1 VLPTVAEVLALEA
14 VRRGQPR
21 VVAGAHRLDTPVRW
35 VHAIEFADAARLLR
49 GGELVLATGIV
60 LPEEDALL
68 DTYVAG
74 LASVGVAA
82 LAVELGRRYTG
93 GLPASFAAAAE
104 SHGLP
109 LIAFGREVPFVEI
122 TEAVHTRI
130 IDDQLD
136 QLRASARL
144 HEVFTDLAVAG
155 AGPGEILRQ
164 AALLAGRPVILA
176 DLSHHVLA
184 CEPAGADPAALLDS
198 FEARS
203 RAVVLAERT
212 GYDEPSGWL
221 VTVAGARGE
230 DWGRVILVCGELPAP
245 GDLVLIERTAT
256 ALALARL
263 LTRQHESL
271 ERQAHTSLLGAIV
284 AGAYA
289 DPDEAAARARALG
302 VQVTG
307 RQLLTI
313 VAGFRQGGRGLP
325 FHARAGEV
333 ADALADA
340 CRRERV
346 PALVGSLGEAGVGAL
361 LSADRGADPDAVLTA
376 VCAAARQRL
385 PGGDAVIGAG
395 STAGSLTEAR
405 RSLLEAQHVAGA
417 AAASPSP
424 GRGPAGLGGDPLDPP
439 MADGPVPPSPGRGRP
454 YYRLADLRLRGL
466 LHLLGDDTR
475 LATFVER
482 ELGPLIAHDQA
493 HGTGLTKVLGAYLAE
508 GGNKAAAAGRAHLAR
523 PTFYERLRLIERIL
537 GVSLDSAE
545 SRTSLHVALLAFLSV
560 SAWRAGSGPGAAN
573 PAPAAAPGFP
583 PSG

>member
-1 VLPTVAEVLALEA
+1 MLPTVAEVLALDA

-21 VVAGAHRLDTPVRW
+21 VVAGEHRLGTPVRW

-49 GGELVLATGIV
+49 GGELVLATGIA
-60 LPEEDALL
+60 LPDEGALL
-68 DTYVAG
+68 DAYVAD
-74 LASVGVAA
+74 LAAVGVAA

-93 GLPASFAAAAE
+93 GLPAGFVAAAE

-109 LIAFGREVPFVEI
+109 LIVFGREVPFVEI
-122 TEAVHTRI
+122 TEAVHARI

-155 AGPGEILRQ
+155 AGPAEILRQ

-184 CEPAGADPAALLDS
+184 CEPAGADPAALLDG

-203 RAVVLAERT
+203 RGVVLAERT
-212 GYDEPSGWL
+212 GYDQPSGWL
-221 VTVAGARGE
+221 VTMAGARGQ
-230 DWGRVILVCGELPAP
+230 DWGRVIMVCGGPPAP

-271 ERQAHTSLLGAIV
+271 ERQAHTTLIGAIV

-307 RQLLTI
+307 RQLLTM
-313 VAGFRQGGRGLP
+313 VVGFRQGGRGLP
-325 FHARAGEV
+325 AHARLLEV
-333 ADALADA
+333 ADVLADA
-340 CRRERV
+340 CRRERI
-346 PALVGSLGEAGVGAL
+346 PALVGSLGEGGVGAL
-361 LSADRGADPDAVLTA
+361 LSADRGADADAVLTA

-385 PGGDAVIGAG
+385 PGGDPVIGAG
-395 STAGSLTEAR
+395 SAASSLAEAR
-405 RSLLEAQHVAGA
+405 RSLLEAQQVADA
-417 AAASPSP
+417 AAASPS
-424 GRGPAGLGGDPLDPP
+424 A
-439 MADGPVPPSPGRGRP
+439 GRGRP

-466 LHLLGDDTR
+466 LHLLGDDAR
-475 LATFVER
+475 LAMFVDR
-482 ELGPLIAHDQA
+482 ELGPLIAHDLSQ
-493 HGTGLTKVLGAYLAE
+493 GTGLTRVLGAYLAE
-508 GGNKAAAAGRAHLAR
+508 GGNKAAAAARAHLAR
-523 PTFYERLRLIERIL
+523 PTLYERLAAIERIL

-545 SRTSLHVALLAFLSV
+545 SRTSLHVALLAQR
-560 SAWRAGSGPGAAN
+560 SAGEQ
-573 PAPAAAPGFP
+573 
-583 PSG
+583 

>member
-1 VLPTVAEVLALEA
+1 VLPTVAEVLALDV

-21 VVAGAHRLDTPVRW
+21 VVAGAHRLGTPVRW
-35 VHAIEFADAARLLR
+35 VHAIELADAARLLR
-49 GGELVLATGIV
+49 GGELVLATGIG
-60 LPEEDALL
+60 LPGESELL
-68 DTYVAG
+68 DAYVAG
-74 LASVGVAA
+74 LASVGVAG

-93 GLPASFAAAAE
+93 GLPASFVAAAE

-109 LIAFGREVPFVEI
+109 LIVFGREVPFVEI
-122 TEAVHTRI
+122 TEAVHARI

-155 AGPGEILRQ
+155 AGPGEIVRQ

-184 CEPAGADPAALLDS
+184 CEPAGADPAGLLDG

-203 RAVVLAERT
+203 RAVVLGERT

-221 VTVAGARGE
+221 VTMAGARGE
-230 DWGRVILVCGELPAP
+230 DWGRVILVCGAPPAP
-245 GDLVLIERTAT
+245 SDLVLVERTAT

-271 ERQAHTSLLGAIV
+271 ERQAHSTLIGAIV

-307 RQLLTI
+307 RQLLTM
-313 VAGFRQGGRGLP
+313 VVGFRQGGRGLP
-325 FHARAGEV
+325 AHARVLEV

-340 CRRERV
+340 CRRARV
-346 PALVGSLGEAGVGAL
+346 PALVGSLSEAGVGAL
-361 LSADRGADPDAVLTA
+361 LSADRGADPDAVLAA
-376 VCAAARQRL
+376 VCAAARHRL
-385 PGGDAVIGAG
+385 PGGDPVIGAG
-395 STAGSLTEAR
+395 SAAATLAGAR
-405 RSLLEAQHVAGA
+405 RSLLEAQQVADA
-417 AAASPSP
+417 AAASPSA
-424 GRGPAGLGGDPLDPP
+424 GRD
-439 MADGPVPPSPGRGRP
+439 RP

-466 LHLLGDDTR
+466 LHLLGDDAR

-482 ELGPLIAHDQA
+482 ELGPLIAHDLAQ
-493 HGTGLTKVLGAYLAE
+493 GSGLTKVLGAYLAE
-508 GGNKAAAAGRAHLAR
+508 GGNKAAAAARAHLAR
-523 PTFYERLRLIERIL
+523 PTLYERLAAIERIL

-545 SRTSLHVALLAFLSV
+545 SRTSLHVALLAVL
-560 SAWRAGSGPGAAN
+560 AGHHPRARAIAG
-573 PAPAAAPGFP
+573 
-583 PSG
+583 

>member
-1 VLPTVAEVLALEA
+1 MLPTVAEVLALEP
-14 VRRGQPR
+14 VRHGRPR
-21 VVAGAHRLDTPVRW
+21 VVAAAHRLDTPVRW
-35 VHAIEFADAARLLR
+35 VHAIELADAARLLR
-49 GGELVLATGIV
+49 GGELVLTTGIA
-60 LPEEDALL
+60 LPDEGPLL
-68 DTYVAG
+68 DAYVAD
-74 LASVGVAA
+74 LAAVGVSAI
-82 LAVELGRRYTG
+82 AVELGRRYTG
-93 GLPASFAAAAE
+93 GLPGGFVAAAE
-104 SHGLP
+104 SRELP
-109 LIAFGREVPFVEI
+109 LIVFGQEVPFVEI
-122 TEAVHTRI
+122 TEAVHARI
-130 IDDQLD
+130 IDGQLD

-164 AALLAGRPVILA
+164 AALLAGRPVILE
-176 DLSHHVLA
+176 DLSHRVLA
-184 CEPAGADPAALLDS
+184 CEPAAADPAALLDG

-203 RAVVLAERT
+203 RAVALTGRT

-221 VTVAGARGE
+221 VTMAGARGE
-230 DWGRVILVCGELPAP
+230 DWGRVILACGGSPAP
-245 GDLVLIERTAT
+245 GDVVLVERTAT

-271 ERQAHTSLLGAIV
+271 ERQAHTTLIGAIV
-284 AGAYA
+284 AGTYA
-289 DPDEAAARARALG
+289 DLDEAAARARALG

-307 RQLLTI
+307 RRLLTL
-313 VAGFRQGGRGLP
+313 VAAFRQGSRGLP
-325 FHARAGEV
+325 AHARVLEV

-361 LSADRGADPDAVLTA
+361 LSVDRGTDPDAVLTA
-376 VCAAARQRL
+376 VCTAARQRL
-385 PGGDAVIGAG
+385 PGGGPVIGAG
-395 STAGSLTEAR
+395 SAAATLAEAR
-405 RSLLEAQHVAGA
+405 RSLLEAQQVADA
-417 AAASPSP
+417 VAASPS
-424 GRGPAGLGGDPLDPP
+424 A
-439 MADGPVPPSPGRGRP
+439 GRGRP

-466 LHLLGDDTR
+466 LHLLGDDAR
-475 LATFVER
+475 LTTFVDR

-545 SRTSLHVALLAFLSV
+545 SRTSLHVALLALLSV

-573 PAPAAAPGFP
+573 PGPAAGPPGSP
-583 PSG
+583 PPG